1 MTAHKTA
8 TTLANSRV
16 FDLCNAREER
26 FLRDLLDRSHKGVA
40 DSRQPEAH
48 VLFNAIEELLG
59 WPGTKSPVQVPSVL
73 LYWVAVYARYENVR
87 EQHHCDPSHA
97 CYAHGVREILKHF
110 MRAIETLI
118 CEGKL
123 LRHTDDGIF
132 IDLFEIPAW
141 FYEDVTRKAG
151 QSTIATWALNP
162 SLPGTPRQHRL

>member
-8 TTLANSRV
+8 TTLSNSRV

-48 VLFNAIEELLG
+48 VLFDAIEELLG
-59 WPGTKSPVQVPSVL
+59 RPGTNSPAQVPAML
-73 LYWVAVYARYENVR
+73 LYWVAVYARSENAR
-87 EQHHCDPSHA
+87 TQHHCDPSHT
-97 CYAHGVREILKHF
+97 CYAHDVREILKHF

-151 QSTIATWALNP
+151 QSTIAT
-162 SLPGTPRQHRL
+162 